1 MKGFFYWENFLQLL
15 TFVVSLRF
23 FYKPITLTALSF
35 GLIVLAYVA
44 TTQDVLEEGQDKRRV
59 YVSSLFLSRVST
71 QANFSGVYAA
81 IAAFLM
87 FSMIQFRDGPFIRP
101 HPAFWRMI
109 LGVNLLY
116 ELALVFLLFQ
126 DLKTARHMMTYID
139 SNLGVPLPEKNYAED
154 CALTPKTL
162 WV

>member
-1 MKGFFYWENFLQLL
+1 LLFFF
-15 TFVVSLRF
+15 RF
-23 FYKPITLTALSF
+23 FYKPITLSTLAF

-59 YVSSLFLSRVST
+59 
-71 QANFSGVYAA
+71 GVYAA
-81 IAAFLM
+81 ITAFLM

-101 HPAFWRMI
+101 HPAFWRVI

-154 CALTPKTL
+154 CALTPTTL

>member
-1 MKGFFYWENFLQLL
+1 MY
-15 TFVVSLRF
+15 SR
-23 FYKPITLTALSF
+23 
-35 GLIVLAYVA
+35 LA
-44 TTQDVLEEGQDKRRV
+44 
-59 YVSSLFLSRVST
+59 VSSFNSCEPHL
-71 QANFSGVYAA
+71 SGVYAA

-87 FSMIQFRDGPFIRP
+87 FSMIQFRDGPFIIP
-101 HPAFWRMI
+101 HPAFWRVV

-162 WV
+162 WVQSMPSVILI